1 MHRFRKAEVLA
12 APAARWVPV
21 LRVLLDYRAADGLSG
36 SIGFTFDDGS
46 SAGLLFRNLVAVP
59 IESDKA
65 AFIWSL
71 SKSAWADLLSCKAT
85 LSDTL
90 SRESNVVGGTADDVR
105 LLLGCFDIESFKQ

>member
-1 MHRFRKAEVLA
+1 M
-12 APAARWVPV
+12 PV

-46 SAGLLFRNLVAVP
+46 SAGLLFRNQVAVP

-65 AFIWSL
+65 AIIWSL

-90 SRESNVVGGTADDVR
+90 SREVTWLGTADDVR
-105 LLLGCFDIESFKQ
+105 QLLSCFDIESFKQ

>member
-1 MHRFRKAEVLA
+1 M
-12 APAARWVPV
+12 
-21 LRVLLDYRAADGLSG
+21 
-36 SIGFTFDDGS
+36 
-46 SAGLLFRNLVAVP
+46 P

-65 AFIWSL
+65 AIIWSL

-90 SRESNVVGGTADDVR
+90 SRESNVVGGTADDVH